1 MDIFSAQEFC
11 FLQAPGQKK
20 TEVPSGA
27 SVFSAEFSVFSEIF
41 LGLIFHHKRRF
52 ENANADDVP
61 LVW

>member
-27 SVFSAEFSVFSEIF
+27 SVFSAKIKPELSKAGQDHHLSKLPIQGYA
-41 LGLIFHHKRRF
+41 LG
-52 ENANADDVP
+52 
-61 LVW
+61 

>member
-27 SVFSAEFSVFSEIF
+27 SVFSAKIKPELSKTGQDHHLSKLPIQGYA
-41 LGLIFHHKRRF
+41 LG
-52 ENANADDVP
+52 
-61 LVW
+61 